1 MKTTNKDY
9 IKMLKERLDSQY
21 TDDETRLEILEF
33 LSEMLTYN
41 WLGSVKK
48 INKHNKELRR
58 LANGE
63 E

>member
-1 MKTTNKDY
+1 MVTKDY
-9 IKMLKERLDSQY
+9 IKLLKQRLDNPY
-21 TDDETRLEILEF
+21 TDSEDRLEILEF
-33 LSEMLTYN
+33 LTEMLSFK
-41 WLGSVKK
+41 WLSSAKK

>member
-1 MKTTNKDY
+1 MQTKDY
-9 IKMLKERLDSQY
+9 IKKLKERLDS
-21 TDDETRLEILEF
+21 DIDSDTRLEILEF
-33 LSEMLTYN
+33 FQEMLSFK
-41 WLGSVKK
+41 WLSSAKK